1 MEKFGFFRDH
11 FCSVL
16 TSLYALF
23 IIVFAVVVELSQK
36 FTPDEWFSET
46 VSVYIFPNKIYLYS
60 IIEFFKLFYTY
71 MYGAGIVFLVYCYLF
86 KVHPSWFNFLLSF
99 ANKRR
104 WIHGISVGISVL

>member
-1 MEKFGFFRDH
+1 MGHGTDTRRSSRSSRTFYDYSDKSWMEDSAAWYKKNFFFKYFRDH

-46 VSVYIFPNKIYLYS
+46 VNLKIDNEYY
-60 IIEFFKLFYTY
+60 
-71 MYGAGIVFLVYCYLF
+71 
-86 KVHPSWFNFLLSF
+86 
-99 ANKRR
+99 
-104 WIHGISVGISVL
+104 